1 MSRSAN
7 YRKKGKGNKHNGGG
21 FRHSKSLGQN
31 FLEDMDIVREI
42 VEGSMVDRDTVVIE
56 IGPGQGVLT
65 AELAE
70 EAGRVIAIELDDRLI
85 PELKARFIAYD
96 NVEIV
101 HGDILET
108 DVRSLIEN
116 AESEY
121 GLTKARVIGNL
132 PYYITTPI
140 ITSLITGNLPVLSV
154 TAMMQ
159 KEVADRL
166 IAKPGTSGCGVVTY
180 LVQYYT
186 EVTRICEAGREAF
199 YPAPKVDSTVLRMDM
214 LPEPPVTLKNEKVF
228 FQCIKAGFSLRRKT
242 LLNSLSA
249 AWHMDKKSTAR
260 ILEKGGIDPERRAE
274 TLTMEEFVRLAD
286 SMEEESNR

>member
-7 YRKKGKGNKHNGGG
+7 YRKKGKGNKQNGGG

-116 AESEY
+116 AESE
-121 GLTKARVIGNL
+121 
-132 PYYITTPI
+132 
-140 ITSLITGNLPVLSV
+140 
-154 TAMMQ
+154 
-159 KEVADRL
+159 
-166 IAKPGTSGCGVVTY
+166 
-180 LVQYYT
+180 
-186 EVTRICEAGREAF
+186 
-199 YPAPKVDSTVLRMDM
+199 
-214 LPEPPVTLKNEKVF
+214 
-228 FQCIKAGFSLRRKT
+228 
-242 LLNSLSA
+242 
-249 AWHMDKKSTAR
+249 
-260 ILEKGGIDPERRAE
+260 
-274 TLTMEEFVRLAD
+274 
-286 SMEEESNR
+286 